1 MHTIEQSEVENEED
15 EFLSHL
21 LRLVKIM
28 LIKCWFQITTELK
41 LQLVVVDELVK
52 HLYLNLLQDM
62 EEQKTEA
69 LSQLKSLSLQGKNLQ
84 SSQPIVLTQ
93 EQQSLM
99 SHHSQ
104 LRSEELSD
112 ENTQQEQSKM
122 QRYIQD
128 VLVNN
133 WYGPETII
141 KEIIEIAQT
150 GMLPNPKTWDMEYS
164 HKLQL
169 DAKKLLLEMAWM
181 HKNKKDSGNTLNL
194 TKIIYQQGLN
204 NANF

>member
-1 MHTIEQSEVENEED
+1 
-15 EFLSHL
+15 
-21 LRLVKIM
+21 
-28 LIKCWFQITTELK
+28 
-41 LQLVVVDELVK
+41 
-52 HLYLNLLQDM
+52 M

-69 LSQLKSLSLQGKNLQ
+69 LSQLKSLSLQGKNLKT
-84 SSQPIVLTQ
+84 SQPIVLTQ

-99 SHHSQ
+99 SHRSQ

-133 WYGPETII
+133 GYGPETII

-150 GMLPNPKTWDMEYS
+150 GMLPNPKT
-164 HKLQL
+164 
-169 DAKKLLLEMAWM
+169 
-181 HKNKKDSGNTLNL
+181 
-194 TKIIYQQGLN
+194 
-204 NANF
+204 

>member
-1 MHTIEQSEVENEED
+1 
-15 EFLSHL
+15 
-21 LRLVKIM
+21 
-28 LIKCWFQITTELK
+28 
-41 LQLVVVDELVK
+41 
-52 HLYLNLLQDM
+52 M
-62 EEQKTEA
+62 EEQKMEA
-69 LSQLKSLSLQGKNLQ
+69 LSQLKSLSQQGKKWLEPTIL
-84 SSQPIVLTQ
+84 QPIPR
-93 EQQSLM
+93 QQNLM

-128 VLVNN
+128 VLVDN

-141 KEIIEIAQT
+141 KEIIEIAKT

-169 DAKKLLLEMAWM
+169 EAKKLLLEMAWL
-181 HKNKKDSGNTLNL
+181 HKNKKDTGNTLNL
-194 TKIIYQQGLN
+194 TKIIYQQGMN